1 MSSARRQLTPV
12 WAGATL
18 ALALFSFHAG
28 AQMPGAPVLQNAWAA
43 PGIVVA
49 ADIAGGSGS
58 SVYAGALGWAPASGR
73 FQFSGGAGYQSSTG
87 QKGRAVYGA
96 RVAMPVMQMMS
107 GKLGIAAFAGI
118 GGGAGTS
125 KTAAD
130 SLMSRMVIPAGLAIG
145 YRQAIGTSGRGFSV
159 YVDPGYHY
167 HSGDAGN
174 TGAFR
179 IGYGLDVGISS
190 RFGLTL
196 GGESGGN
203 AAASEVGPRG
213 ASWGIGLS
221 MKLGR

>member
-1 MSSARRQLTPV
+1 M
-12 WAGATL
+12 
-18 ALALFSFHAG
+18 ALALSFPAG

-73 FQFSGGAGYQSSTG
+73 FQFSGGAGYQSSSG

-107 GKLGIAAFAGI
+107 GRLGIAAFAGI

-145 YRQAIGTSGRGFSV
+145 YRQVNNGNGKSDGVRVNPPKSSSV
-159 YVDPGYHY
+159 
-167 HSGDAGN
+167 
-174 TGAFR
+174 T
-179 IGYGLDVGISS
+179 
-190 RFGLTL
+190 FGP
-196 GGESGGN
+196 EDRVIVV
-203 AAASEVGPRG
+203 AED
-213 ASWGIGLS
+213 
-221 MKLGR
+221 